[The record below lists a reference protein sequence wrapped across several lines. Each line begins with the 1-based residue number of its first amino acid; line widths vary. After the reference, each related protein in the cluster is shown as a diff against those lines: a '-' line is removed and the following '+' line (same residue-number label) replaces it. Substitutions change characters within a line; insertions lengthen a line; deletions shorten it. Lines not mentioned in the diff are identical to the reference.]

1 MIYNYTCN
9 GDDGN
14 VNVKIEIDSAEGRIC
29 NYVYQ
34 NNGDGDEESAGGV
47 GVESFEDSG
56 DDGKIGSDS
65 PAPPPASTIQQC
77 KAGLHGNTMQCT
89 LGNTLHCGAQSDMT
103 V

>member
-29 NYVYQ
+29 NYVDQ
-34 NNGDGDEESAGGV
+34 NNGDGDEESGGGV